1 MPTKAQILAA
11 LAGMR
16 RTGLVAL
23 ILRIG
28 SVAEFASSFATNPAT
43 LAGCESRAR
52 RTQPSD
58 LATFWDRMSSSIV
71 IASALVVLFT
81 FRDYGVTWD
90 EDVHNWYGNFVL
102 DYYLS
107 LAADKT
113 ALHWQDLY
121 NYGAIFDTIAAVL
134 NRMSPIGVYETRHLL
149 NGLVGILGLI
159 GCCKLG
165 RCIAGAR
172 AGFIAA
178 VFLVLTP
185 NYYGQMFNNP
195 KDIPFAVGVVWA
207 IYYMVRIVPA
217 LPRPPMQLVTKL
229 GVAIGMSMGVR
240 IGGLLLLCYLGL
252 LLAVDGVWRA
262 VAARGAVQL
271 ANNAWA
277 SFWRILVPVVL
288 VAYPVMLLFWP
299 WAQTDPIDNP
309 LRALEFFSHQT
320 FPFNTLFDGR
330 FIPATDLP
338 WTYLPGYIVIALP
351 ELILV
356 LLLFAPIVTAV
367 AVVRSGWCVKR
378 EEALTGLAVGIG
390 IVFPIAYAI
399 TIKAVLFDGMRHF
412 LFVLPPIAV
421 AAAVVADKGLR
432 WLSSFPYGRPV
443 WALLALYGFAHVA
456 IMAMLHPDQYV
467 YYTAFVGG
475 VEGAQHK
482 FKLDYWANSYSE
494 AVHGLEDYLRTEY
507 GADFED
513 REFTVA
519 VCGPPISADYYFPPN
534 FRFTRRVTE
543 ADFFIAFTKDNC
555 DRSLPGRPVYR
566 VERMGALLSVVL
578 DRRAVLAERRAG
590 WQAAAIP
597 PPGAGL
603 RRAVHTNLTPHP

>member
-52 RTQPSD
+52 RAQPSD

-165 RCIAGAR
+165 RCVAGAR

-178 VFLVLTP
+178 LFLVLTP

-207 IYYMVRIVPA
+207 IYYIVRIVPA

-367 AVVRSGWCVKR
+367 AVVRSGWRVKR
-378 EEALTGLAVGIG
+378 EEALTGLVVGIG

-443 WALLALYGFAHVA
+443 WALLALYSFAHVA

-467 YYTAFVGG
+467 YYNAFVGG